1 MQREVKVMIPG
12 EFEAQGEKGQPWGAK
27 RSPPCAPSKD
37 DEQSEPRP
45 PQRHPRALSL

>member
-27 RSPPCAPSKD
+27 RSPRAPSKD